1 MFFGTFVF
9 FFSDEVKNLIWG
21 GGKDVARVMRGLW
34 LGTMMM
40 GASWDI
46 FIFQC
51 RHT

>member
-1 MFFGTFVF
+1 MFFGAVVFVF
-9 FFSDEVKNLIWG
+9 DGVKNLIWG
-21 GGKDVARVMRGLW
+21 VGKNVARVMRGLW

-46 FIFQC
+46 LTLQC